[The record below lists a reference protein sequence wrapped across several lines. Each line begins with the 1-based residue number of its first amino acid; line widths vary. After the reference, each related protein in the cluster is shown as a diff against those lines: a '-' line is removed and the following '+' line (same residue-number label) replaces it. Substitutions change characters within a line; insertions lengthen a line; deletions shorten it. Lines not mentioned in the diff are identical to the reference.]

1 MQPATETVSD
11 WLRKRCEQTGLS
23 LRQVGAKA
31 GLSHTTIAEVL
42 NGKAT
47 PNPGTI
53 KKLALAF
60 GGNGQRRLVIEDRLL
75 VLAGYRTR
83 HPKPELS
90 ETMAHL
96 LDKVEQ
102 LDEPQVKLLSHF
114 VDFLVG
120 IEAEP

>member
-11 WLRKRCEQTGLS
+11 WLRKKCEQAGLS
-23 LRQVGAKA
+23 LRQVGAKT
-31 GLSHTTIAEVL
+31 GLSHTTIAEVV

-47 PNPGTI
+47 PSPDTI
-53 KKLALAF
+53 RKLARAF
-60 GGNGQRRLVIEDRLL
+60 GGNGQRGLAIEDRLL

-83 HPKPELS
+83 HPTPELS

-96 LDKVEQ
+96 LDKLEH
-102 LDEPQVKLLSHF
+102 LNEPQLKLLSHF